1 MLLFKMM
8 VLQQLHNLSDE
19 QTEYQIQ
26 YLLKPG

>member
-1 MLLFKMM
+1 M